1 MDIQVDLQV
10 NADVALSA
18 MVEAERKGFADNVF
32 AQLAQ
37 LYSGEKLLHW
47 AQLLTTRP
55 ANHTAGNIDTP
66 LAEQEQP
73 APQSAPA
80 EEQSLEDLLDF
91 ETE

>member
-1 MDIQVDLQV
+1 MDIQVDLEV

-18 MVEAERKGFADNVF
+18 IVEAERKGFADNVF

-66 LAEQEQP
+66 PVEQQPP

-80 EEQSLEDLLDF
+80 EEQSLEELLDF
-91 ETE
+91 ESE